1 MICNNDFQYTMNLE
15 GFIFKKKYKETMWK
29 QVCCKKGCVSYSNTD
44 GLCVRHYKIENNIND
59 SKNNENSKTIQKNLT
74 KKFIENNAH
83 YITTTDKLLKYQEDY
98 NNFSYLINNDLIQIK
113 KLNNEINKFTTS
125 NVEKLLYL
133 HNKKY
138 IQKKSTINNPKKFI
152 KKKSIEK
159 IIEEPNN
166 KIINRCESNIC
177 SVLLYENRPEGIYN
191 SYENKYLCNLC
202 KII

>member
-1 MICNNDFQYTMNLE
+1 MNLK
-15 GFIFKKKYKETMWK
+15 GLLFKRKDKDTIWK
-29 QVCCKKGCVSYSNTD
+29 QVCCKKGCMYYSNKD

-59 SKNNENSKTIQKNLT
+59 SINNESIHNESIHKTLTQKI
-74 KKFIENNAH
+74 IENT
-83 YITTTDKLLKYQEDY
+83 TTTDKLLKYQEDY

-113 KLNNEINKFTTS
+113 KLNNEINKFTTN

-138 IQKKSTINNPKKFI
+138 IQKKTTINNPKKII
-152 KKKSIEK
+152 KKEPIEK
-159 IIEEPNN
+159 KIEESNN

>member
-1 MICNNDFQYTMNLE
+1 MVYNDSYQYTMNLE
-15 GFIFKKKYKETMWK
+15 GFLFKKKYKETMWK
-29 QVCCKKGCVSYSNTD
+29 QVCCKKGCMFYSNKD

-59 SKNNENSKTIQKNLT
+59 SINNESIQKKLT
-74 KKFIENNAH
+74 QKFIENNTT
-83 YITTTDKLLKYQEDY
+83 ITNKLLKYQEDY

-113 KLNNEINKFTTS
+113 KLNNEINKFTT
-125 NVEKLLYL
+125 NNTEKLLYL

-138 IQKKSTINNPKKFI
+138 IEKKSAINNPKKII
-152 KKKSIEK
+152 KKEPIQK
-159 IIEEPNN
+159 IIEQFNN
-166 KIINRCESNIC
+166 KINRCESNIC

>member
-1 MICNNDFQYTMNLE
+1 MVYNDNYQYTMNLK
-15 GFIFKKKYKETMWK
+15 GLLFKRKDKDTIWK
-29 QVCCKKGCVSYSNTD
+29 QVCCKKGCMYYSNKD

-59 SKNNENSKTIQKNLT
+59 SINNESIQKTLT
-74 KKFIENNAH
+74 QKIIENT
-83 YITTTDKLLKYQEDY
+83 TTTDKLLKYQEDY

-113 KLNNEINKFTTS
+113 KLNNEINKFTTN

-138 IQKKSTINNPKKFI
+138 IQKKTTINNPKKII
-152 KKKSIEK
+152 KKEPIEK
-159 IIEEPNN
+159 KIEESNN

>member
-1 MICNNDFQYTMNLE
+1 MVYNDSYQYTMNLK
-15 GFIFKKKYKETMWK
+15 GLLFKRKDKDTIWK
-29 QVCCKKGCVSYSNTD
+29 QVCCKKGCMFYSNKD

-59 SKNNENSKTIQKNLT
+59 SINNETIQEKLT
-74 KKFIENNAH
+74 QKFIENNT
-83 YITTTDKLLKYQEDY
+83 TTTDKLLKYQEDY

-113 KLNNEINKFTTS
+113 KLNNEINKFTTN

-138 IQKKSTINNPKKFI
+138 IQKKPTINNPKKII
-152 KKKSIEK
+152 KKETNQK
-159 IIEEPNN
+159 IIEQPNN
-166 KIINRCESNIC
+166 KINRCESNIC

>member
-1 MICNNDFQYTMNLE
+1 MVYNDNYQYTMNLK
-15 GFIFKKKYKETMWK
+15 GLLFKRKDKDTIWK
-29 QVCCKKGCVSYSNTD
+29 QVCCKKGCMYYSNKD
-44 GLCVRHYKIENNIND
+44 GLCVRHYKVENNINYNKD
-59 SKNNENSKTIQKNLT
+59 IESIQKNLT
-74 KKFIENNAH
+74 QKIIENT
-83 YITTTDKLLKYQEDY
+83 TTTDKLLKYQEDY

-113 KLNNEINKFTTS
+113 KLNNEINKFTTN

-138 IQKKSTINNPKKFI
+138 IQKKTTINNPKKII
-152 KKKSIEK
+152 KKEPIEK
-159 IIEEPNN
+159 KIQESNN

>member
-1 MICNNDFQYTMNLE
+1 MVYNDSYQYTMNLK
-15 GFIFKKKYKETMWK
+15 GLLFKRKDNDTIWK
-29 QVCCKKGCVSYSNTD
+29 QVCCKKGCMFYSNKD

-59 SKNNENSKTIQKNLT
+59 SINNETIQEKLT
-74 KKFIENNAH
+74 QKFIENNT
-83 YITTTDKLLKYQEDY
+83 TTTDKLLKYQEDY

-113 KLNNEINKFTTS
+113 KLNNEINKFTTN

-138 IQKKSTINNPKKFI
+138 IQKKPTINNPKKII
-152 KKKSIEK
+152 KKEPIQK
-159 IIEEPNN
+159 IIEQFNN
-166 KIINRCESNIC
+166 KINRCESNIC